1 MRSIAAEWSPLRG
14 ASFQKPAR
22 GPAHPVSASQ
32 TQWKIAALCVAC
44 GLLAG
49 SVATAQEPRSA
60 EPGLADGLARVF
72 LQVVVHQQGPGD
84 VTLLARNA
92 DGVEQ
97 ELPVTSDLRYEVFL
111 FEPGP
116 WLVRPAPGSGYWG
129 RETLID
135 PGAATSDVVSSVQDE
150 TEVQPE
156 VVPVFEVPAYPAVN
170 VSGRVVGASRPGGT
184 LGIVLGDVD
193 PGNTDPRFHV
203 QRVLVRCPVAGDG
216 RWSCELP
223 ATLVHLVFWRPGHSP
238 DYRWNTPLRGRQTFH
253 LGDQELV
260 PGASLAGF
268 VAPGP
273 DFQGF
278 VDHCAVHVATAD
290 PAMWTTDLESLLV
303 TVAVAENGFF
313 QAAGLDAGKRW
324 IQVDCDGRVAARSGP
339 YELSDNAETFPRKR
353 VRLASSH
360 LLDVFVEPGD
370 PPYGSHWIA
379 RLRQIREH
387 ESPDFPFRDLRS
399 EYPQQTVVVEGGHA
413 RFHVPGDGAFS
424 VEVLDAIGGRF
435 GEVDYLEVVGDRSAV
450 VQLELV
456 PVVGQVTLD
465 GIPLEGYVFFGGRGA
480 SPELFF
486 KMTEDGWFRGA
497 LPEREDWRVD
507 VASPAH
513 DVMQSFHDVDVPVNE
528 PLTLELTDTV
538 VDGRVVFAATGAPAA
553 GAVVRF
559 ETADERIVH
568 QARAGN
574 DGRFSARGVPV
585 GWIRISA
592 HPKGLGGHLATAS
605 VEAVVSSSTP
615 LTVTLRVPEVDLE
628 SLRRGASAPVRRNV
642 RQ

>member
-1 MRSIAAEWSPLRG
+1 MTHSGGNRSRG
-14 ASFQKPAR
+14 NIGAF
-22 GPAHPVSASQ
+22 G
-32 TQWKIAALCVAC
+32 AALAVLC
-44 GLLAG
+44 GAALP
-49 SVATAQEPRSA
+49 AQEPRSA
-60 EPGLADGLARVF
+60 EPGLAEGLARVF
-72 LQVVVHQQGPGD
+72 LQVVVHQQGLGD

-129 RETLID
+129 RETLVD
-135 PGAATSDVVSSVQDE
+135 PGAATSDVVSSVRDE

-203 QRVLVRCPVAGDG
+203 QRVVVRCPVAGDG

-238 DYRWNTPLRGRQTFH
+238 DYRWNTPLHGRQTFH

-278 VDHCAVHVATAD
+278 ADHCAVHVATAD
-290 PAMWTTDLESLLV
+290 PAIWTTDLESVLV

-339 YELSDNAETFPRKR
+339 YELLENAETFPRKR
-353 VRLASSH
+353 VRLVSGH

-387 ESPDFPFRDLRS
+387 DSPDFPFRDLRR
-399 EYPQQTVVVEGGHA
+399 EYPQQTVGVVGGHA

-450 VQLELV
+450 VQLDLV

-486 KMTEDGWFRGA
+486 KIAEDGWFRGA

-507 VASPAH
+507 VASPEH

-538 VDGRVVFAATGAPAA
+538 VDGRVVFAATGAPAG
-553 GAVVRF
+553 GAVIRF
-559 ETADERIVH
+559 ETADERVVH
-568 QARAGN
+568 QGRAN
-574 DGRFSARGVPV
+574 DDGRFSARGVPV

-592 HPKGLGGHLATAS
+592 HPKGLGGHRATAS

-615 LTVTLRVPEVDLE
+615 VTVTLRVPRPPPRP
-628 SLRRGASAPVRRNV
+628 SLRRGVPPRPPG
-642 RQ
+642 Q

>member
-1 MRSIAAEWSPLRG
+1 MTR
-14 ASFQKPAR
+14 Q
-22 GPAHPVSASQ
+22 
-32 TQWKIAALCVAC
+32 QWKVAALCVTC

-49 SVATAQEPRSA
+49 SVATAQAPRSA
-60 EPGLADGLARVF
+60 EPGLAEGLARVF
-72 LQVVVHQQGPGD
+72 LQVVVHRQGGGD

-92 DGVEQ
+92 EGVEQ
-97 ELPVTSDLRYEVFL
+97 ELPVASDQRYEVFL

-135 PGAATSDVVSSVQDE
+135 PGTAASDIVTSVRDE

-170 VSGRVVGASRPGGT
+170 VSGRLVGGARPGGT
-184 LGIVLGDVD
+184 LRVVLGDVD

-203 QRVLVRCPVAGDG
+203 QRVVVRCPVGGDG

-223 ATLVHLVFWRPGHSP
+223 ATLVHVVFWRPGHSP
-238 DYRWNTPLRGRQTFH
+238 DYRWNMPLHGRQTLH
-253 LGDQELV
+253 LGDQKLV

-278 VDHCAVHVATAD
+278 VDHCAVHVATGD
-290 PAMWTTDLESLLV
+290 PAMWTTDLESV
-303 TVAVAENGFF
+303 VATVAVAEDGFF
-313 QAAGLDAGKRW
+313 QAAGLDPGTRW

-339 YELSDNAETFPRKR
+339 YELLENAETFPRRR

-387 ESPDFPFRDLRS
+387 DSPDFPFRDLRRQ
-399 EYPQQTVVVEGGHA
+399 YPQQTAAVVGGHA

-435 GEVDYLEVVGDRSAV
+435 GEVDYVEVVGDRSTV

-465 GIPLEGYVFFGGRGA
+465 GVPLEGYVFFGGRGA
-480 SPELFF
+480 SPELTFR
-486 KMTEDGWFRGA
+486 MEEDGWFRGA

-507 VASPAH
+507 VASPEH
-513 DVMQSFHDVDVPVNE
+513 DVAQSFHDVDVPVNE

-538 VDGRVVFAATGAPAA
+538 VDGRVVFVGTGAPAA
-553 GAVVRF
+553 GAMVRF

-568 QARAGN
+568 ESRAGD
-574 DGRFSARGVPV
+574 DGTFSARGVPA

-605 VEAVVSSSTP
+605 VEAVLSSSAP
-615 LTVTLRVPEVDLE
+615 LTVTLRVPELDLE
-628 SLRRGASAPVRRNV
+628 WLRPGASAPVPRSLR
-642 RQ
+642 